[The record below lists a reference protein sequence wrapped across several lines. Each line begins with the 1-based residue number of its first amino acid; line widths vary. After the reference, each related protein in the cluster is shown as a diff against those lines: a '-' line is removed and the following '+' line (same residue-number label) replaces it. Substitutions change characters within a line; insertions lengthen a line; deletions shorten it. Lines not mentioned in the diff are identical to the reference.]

1 MQRFEW
7 DENKRRE
14 TLETRGLDFIDA
26 TRLFDGRRVVTAPI
40 AYDSEARFVSTARL
54 EDNRAYSV
62 VWAWRGGVRRI
73 LSFRRARSGEERAYR
88 LLLG

>member
-14 TLETRGLDFIDA
+14 TLEARGLDFIDA
-26 TRLFDGRRVVTAPI
+26 ARLFDGRNVVTVSI
-40 AYDSEARFVSTARL
+40 AYDSEARFISTAWL

-62 VWAWRGGVRRI
+62 VWGWRGGARRI